1 MKLPIDRRHVEA
13 LVREFP
19 HLTALQD
26 QLRLSNVAEASIYQ
40 LQKAEVEFLIELYR
54 QAGPE
59 WSARAAQLSTLRSAL
74 NHTGTRFAAQDLE
87 NVVPALAQYLLQD
100 AQRGWLFLVSVFPE
114 ATGRDIKGLAKLVAK
129 YCRHR
134 GVAPTLAVFK
144 RCAIFR
150 GMDQS
155 VGTSG

>member
-1 MKLPIDRRHVEA
+1 MKLPIDRAHVEA

-26 QLRLSNVAEASIYQ
+26 QLRLSNVAEASIHQ

-74 NHTGTRFAAQDLE
+74 NHAGTRFAAQDLE

-100 AQRGWLFLVSVFPE
+100 AQRGWLFSAQVSTRPLPYVVARVDYTPTSSDE
-114 ATGRDIKGLAKLVAK
+114 TGKVLIELKANA
-129 YCRHR
+129 R
-134 GVAPTLAVFK
+134 G
-144 RCAIFR
+144 
-150 GMDQS
+150 S
-155 VGTSG
+155 